1 MEKTFEVLSEILKN
15 LSEKG
20 VKKIGIQLPDGLKYK
35 VFEIVDFIE
44 EKGFEVSISGSSCY
58 GACDLDLEILKDVD
72 VLLHF
77 AHTPIFNLKNV
88 YYVPYTIDYDV
99 DRLEID
105 ERKIALISTAQYVW
119 KLPIVKRK
127 LESLGYEVELRR
139 GSDRVVFTGQVLG
152 CNYTVLRNS
161 KADAVLFIGD
171 GLFHPL
177 GAKLYTKK
185 KVYRFSPL
193 SWEFDVIEDTKID
206 EFLKK
211 RILRVYKAM
220 DGDRGAI
227 VVCNKIG
234 QKRRDLALD
243 LKRKAREIGRR
254 VDIIYLDEIT
264 PTKLENFPYDYYVNT
279 ACPRITYD
287 DAELFKVPV
296 ISPQEFEILLGLRD
310 WNDYEMD
317 EIV

>member
-139 GSDRVVFTGQVLG
+139 GSDRVVFPGQVLG

-234 QKRRDLALD
+234 QKRGDLALD